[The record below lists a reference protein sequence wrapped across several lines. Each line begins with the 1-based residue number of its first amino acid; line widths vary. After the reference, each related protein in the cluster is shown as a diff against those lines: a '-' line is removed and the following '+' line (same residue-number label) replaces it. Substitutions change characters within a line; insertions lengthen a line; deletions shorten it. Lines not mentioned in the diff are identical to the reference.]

1 MFPLDLERL
10 SSLLVVTKKKTCPL
24 ILIETCIDVA
34 LSTLRG
40 SSLLEAG
47 KVFITLVLML
57 ETKRG
62 GVKLSKKYNRLSYGR
77 RILSHLRKV
86 SI

>member
-1 MFPLDLERL
+1 MFPSDLELL

-47 KVFITLVLML
+47 KVFITLVLVL

-62 GVKLSKKYNRLSYGR
+62 GLNY
-77 RILSHLRKV
+77 RKNT
-86 SI
+86 ID